1 MTSAAEAPRLPR
13 AVRRRLRK
21 DKVLRRWLVAWL
33 GASVLGVVNGT
44 LRELA
49 YKDEVGERAAG
60 QISTASLIALLA
72 LYFWALDRRWPIPTR
87 RSALTIGAA
96 WVAMTIVFEFGFGH
110 YVDGDSWSELL
121 ENYNVA
127 AGGLWIMVLVWIGFG
142 PLVIRAMREKRSRSQ
157 L

>member
-1 MTSAAEAPRLPR
+1 
-13 AVRRRLRK
+13 
-21 DKVLRRWLVAWL
+21 
-33 GASVLGVVNGT
+33 
-44 LRELA
+44 
-49 YKDEVGERAAG
+49 
-60 QISTASLIALLA
+60 
-72 LYFWALDRRWPIPTR
+72 
-87 RSALTIGAA
+87 
-96 WVAMTIVFEFGFGH
+96 MTIVFEFGFGH